1 MLITQA
7 KGVQQKY
14 WEKLRKLS
22 RKDTNLARW
31 EDLVQHGDTNCALDT
46 GKELRKGFQ
55 ALSEQE
61 AENRIKYAYFNILLY
76 TNVYIYIY
84 NT

>member
-1 MLITQA
+1 MCNKNIGKNLENFPERTQI
-7 KGVQQKY
+7 
-14 WEKLRKLS
+14 
-22 RKDTNLARW
+22 
-31 EDLVQHGDTNCALDT
+31 DLVQHGDTNCALDT

-76 TNVYIYIY
+76 TNVYIYI
-84 NT
+84 